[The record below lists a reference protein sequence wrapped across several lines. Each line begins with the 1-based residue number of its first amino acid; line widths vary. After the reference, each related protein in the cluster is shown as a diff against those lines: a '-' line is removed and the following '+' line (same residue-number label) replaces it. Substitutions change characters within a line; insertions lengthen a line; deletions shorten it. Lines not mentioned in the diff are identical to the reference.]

1 MTSGH
6 AMRSEI
12 QFAPVPHEA
21 AAKIISDRPVVT
33 REVFK
38 KMLPEMRARAFLISG
53 VEDMN
58 VVQQIRDRIADLP
71 RGASWEDIREDIAKD
86 LGPWMDEES
95 AGKRATLLMR
105 HHGFQAYAAAHYRVM
120 DEQRAAFPY
129 WQYLTMG
136 DEKVRSSHA
145 KLHGL
150 ILPANHP
157 FWKDHYP
164 PWDWNCRCQV
174 VAVSED
180 EYRETVDAG
189 RVPSKMNLTG
199 KVKDDYDKKTRGW
212 TLEKAGLKQ
221 LATMGRIDEGTG
233 ATIDVSSPLQRAQKE
248 GPSAVLSAY
257 QWNPAE
263 LGMSVLDLHGK
274 YGKDEVQRAAFDAF
288 YRNMQGATFLG
299 PDGLERNV
307 WDWCLSADMERAA
320 RDLLAN
326 PSSGRIERLAVL
338 DHKTG
343 LTIAGESGEAD
354 RVPFGDHAIRGL
366 LEGRSLAMVHTHIEV
381 GDPSPADIAALFR
394 FSPTLKSIAVAEPG
408 GRLHMVSAKTSRSI
422 PSNLR
427 MAKFLDRKMDQM
439 DSGSLSEKAW
449 KGYMSRMNR
458 SGRLRYEARQKI

>member
-38 KMLPEMRARAFLISG
+38 KMLPEMRARTFLISG

-95 AGKRATLLMR
+95 AGKRATLLMH

-157 FWKDHYP
+157 F
-164 PWDWNCRCQV
+164 
-174 VAVSED
+174 
-180 EYRETVDAG
+180 
-189 RVPSKMNLTG
+189 NL
-199 KVKDDYDKKTRGW
+199 
-212 TLEKAGLKQ
+212 A
-221 LATMGRIDEGTG
+221 
-233 ATIDVSSPLQRAQKE
+233 
-248 GPSAVLSAY
+248 
-257 QWNPAE
+257 
-263 LGMSVLDLHGK
+263 
-274 YGKDEVQRAAFDAF
+274 
-288 YRNMQGATFLG
+288 
-299 PDGLERNV
+299 
-307 WDWCLSADMERAA
+307 
-320 RDLLAN
+320 
-326 PSSGRIERLAVL
+326 
-338 DHKTG
+338 
-343 LTIAGESGEAD
+343 
-354 RVPFGDHAIRGL
+354 
-366 LEGRSLAMVHTHIEV
+366 
-381 GDPSPADIAALFR
+381 
-394 FSPTLKSIAVAEPG
+394 
-408 GRLHMVSAKTSRSI
+408 
-422 PSNLR
+422 
-427 MAKFLDRKMDQM
+427 
-439 DSGSLSEKAW
+439 
-449 KGYMSRMNR
+449 
-458 SGRLRYEARQKI
+458 